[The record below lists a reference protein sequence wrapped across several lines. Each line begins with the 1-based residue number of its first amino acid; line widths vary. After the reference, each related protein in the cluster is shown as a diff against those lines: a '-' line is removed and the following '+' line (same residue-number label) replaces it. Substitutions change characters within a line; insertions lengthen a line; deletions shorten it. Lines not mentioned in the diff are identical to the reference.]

1 MKCLAEIFVV
11 KIGIFRQSFGPI
23 RVECRD
29 LEDPAYRV
37 AEASDTR
44 LPVHDLW
51 VQSDAVE
58 RNHRGSRDLVPGS
71 RLEYVLGGSPC
82 KPAIPPRPC
91 GVLSMMPAF
100 DPAAVRA
107 DFPILSREIAG
118 KPLVYLDNGATTQ
131 KPRRVIEALSK
142 FFSQENANIHRGV
155 HSLSRDATD
164 AYDKARE
171 FLKECLAAPATHELL
186 FVRGATEAINLV
198 THCFASRLREGDEL
212 SGSADALVGRGF
224 ASRLREGDEIVL
236 TVMEHHANIVPW
248 QVLAQRTGAIV
259 RVAGL
264 RDNGELDLGAWKS
277 LFTDRTRVAAFT
289 QVSNVLGTQNPVAE
303 MTAFARERGV
313 MTLIDGAQAVPHQVV
328 DLAASGGDFFVFSGH
343 KVFAPDGV
351 GVLVAPRDFLD
362 ASPPYQT
369 GGDMIERVSFE
380 GTTFRKS
387 PERFEAGTPNI
398 SGAIGLA
405 EAFRYL
411 AGIDRAAATRHE
423 EHLASL
429 CSAELAKMD
438 GIRLIGTAPGKAAIV
453 AYHYAHAHPHD
464 VGTILDTEGVAI
476 RVGHHCAQP
485 LMDYLKVPAT
495 ARASFSF
502 YNNEADVEAFL
513 RAMRKVERFFA

>member
-1 MKCLAEIFVV
+1 M
-11 KIGIFRQSFGPI
+11 S
-23 RVECRD
+23 
-29 LEDPAYRV
+29 
-37 AEASDTR
+37 
-44 LPVHDLW
+44 
-51 VQSDAVE
+51 
-58 RNHRGSRDLVPGS
+58 
-71 RLEYVLGGSPC
+71 
-82 KPAIPPRPC
+82 
-91 GVLSMMPAF
+91 AF
-100 DPAAVRA
+100 DPAVLRA

-131 KPRRVIEALSK
+131 KPRRVIEALSR

-155 HSLSRDATD
+155 HYLSREATD
-164 AYDKARE
+164 AYDNARAYV
-171 FLKECLAAPATHELL
+171 KTCLGAPETHELL

-198 THCFASRLREGDEL
+198 THCFASRLE
-212 SGSADALVGRGF
+212 
-224 ASRLREGDEIVL
+224 EGDEIVL

-248 QVLAQRTGAIV
+248 QVLAQQTGAIV

-264 RDNGELDLGAWKS
+264 RDNGELDLEAWRA
-277 LFTDRTRVAAFT
+277 LFGPRTRVAAFT

-313 MTLIDGAQAVPHQVV
+313 MTLIDGAQAVPHQIV
-328 DLAASGGDFFVFSGH
+328 DLAAAGGDFFVFSGH

-369 GGDMIERVSFE
+369 GGDMIERVSFD
-380 GTTFRKS
+380 GTTYRHG

-411 AGIDRAAATRHE
+411 AGIDRAAAALHE
-423 EHLASL
+423 EHLAGIAS
-429 CSAELAKMD
+429 SELAKMD

-485 LMDYLKVPAT
+485 LMEYLKVPAT
-495 ARASFSF
+495 ARASFAF
-502 YNNEADVEAFL
+502 YNSESDVDAFL
-513 RAMRKVERFFA
+513 RAMHKVERFFR